1 MKCLFLFLL
10 CALSFSAVAADT
22 TPDAEGLPEGS
33 KLVDFG
39 MRTVDLES
47 GKLKSLVWLTD
58 FVGVPPVGKANSAPA
73 ARKKVLVMNFY
84 ANWCKPCLAEMPL
97 LQKLSEKYGPKEVQ
111 FIGVNFRNEN
121 ENPDAVLAETVKILK
136 EKKITYPILFDRF
149 TSRNQLVYMGSKAI
163 LPTVVI
169 FDGNGTM
176 VKKLQGEKTQNIGDI
191 EKIIEKLVGGK

>member
-1 MKCLFLFLL
+1 MRILSFFFLSF
-10 CALSFSAVAADT
+10 LSFSLCAADKAL
-22 TPDAEGLPEGS
+22 DAEGLSQGS

-58 FVGVPPVGKANSAPA
+58 FVGEPPAGKANSTPAP
-73 ARKKVLVMNFY
+73 RKKALVMNFY

-97 LQKLSEKYGPKEVQ
+97 LQKLSEKYGAKEVQ
-111 FIGVNFRNEN
+111 FIRSDFRNEN
-121 ENPDAVLAETVKILK
+121 ENPDAVLAETVKIMK
-136 EKKITYPILFDRF
+136 DKKITYPILFDRF

-169 FDGNGTM
+169 FDANGTM
-176 VKKLQGEKTQNIGDI
+176 VKKLQGEKTKNIGDI
-191 EKIIEKLVGGK
+191 EKVIEKLIGGK

>member
-1 MKCLFLFLL
+1 MKFLSLALLF
-10 CALSFSAVAADT
+10 ALSFSLSAADT
-22 TPDAEGLPEGS
+22 APDAEGLPAGS

-58 FVGVPPVGKANSAPA
+58 FVGVPPAGKANTTPAP
-73 ARKKVLVMNFY
+73 RKKALVMNFY

-121 ENPDAVLAETVKILK
+121 ENPDAVLAETVKIMK

-169 FDGNGTM
+169 FAPDGTI
-176 VKKLQGEKTQNIGDI
+176 VLKLQGEKTQNIAEI
-191 EKIIEKLVGGK
+191 EKVIEKLIGGK